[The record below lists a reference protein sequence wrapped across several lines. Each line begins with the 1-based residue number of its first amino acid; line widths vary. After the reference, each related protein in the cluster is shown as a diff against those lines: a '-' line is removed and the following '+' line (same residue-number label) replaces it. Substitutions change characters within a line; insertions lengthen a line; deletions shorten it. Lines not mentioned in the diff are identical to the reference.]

1 MTAVSDECLAEDPT
15 ANQQNLNND
24 SPFLPHRI
32 MFSTSIAVLEKE
44 QLEDNGCVMMSFQ
57 MCCTFSLIKNHYSD
71 EMLFLCTKAIR

>member
-1 MTAVSDECLAEDPT
+1 MRAVSDGCSAEDPT

-44 QLEDNGCVMMSFQ
+44 KLEDNGCVMMSFQ
-57 MCCTFSLIKNHYSD
+57 MCCPSSLIESHYGD